1 MMALTQQDGRQP
13 GGWSRRKPGSTRKG
27 GVVASRAFAPLLGLW
42 GALLGALPVLVLPPE
57 VIATATRNTVLPVLG
72 VPVQPLLASMAAL
85 VLGAIAFVLATLAHQ
100 RARRRTG
107 IHLGGR
113 YAMRQSAPTIDPVRD
128 LGSRSLDDPIA
139 AMPFAAKSENDPA
152 AQAPQD
158 DPVQITEARAAPAPR
173 TLDLAE
179 FGALPGRNAV
189 WVDEGDAS
197 LAAPAPAVAAE
208 PGPAPQPE
216 TSLEQAPQPQPAP
229 VTGLRSVPCVPNPGT
244 AALARLRAVE
254 PRELSLPQMV
264 ERFAGALHEHRA
276 SPPVRALSAAD
287 LAAREAALADALKA
301 LSTLSGHQPFDHAS
315 DHNREPL
322 RTALAQL
329 QRAGGTRGAG

>member
-1 MMALTQQDGRQP
+1 MTALTQQDERQP
-13 GGWSRRKPGSTRKG
+13 GGWSRRKPGSARKG
-27 GVVASRAFAPLLGLW
+27 GLVASRAFAPLLGIW

-57 VIATATRNTVLPVLG
+57 VIAAATRNTVMPLLG

-85 VLGAIAFVLATLAHQ
+85 ALGAIAFALAALAHQ
-100 RARRRTG
+100 RARRHSG
-107 IHLGGR
+107 LHVVGR
-113 YAMRQSAPTIDPVRD
+113 YAMRQNPPTIDPVRD

-139 AMPFAAKSENDPA
+139 AMPFAAKGERAPA
-152 AQAPQD
+152 TQAPQD
-158 DPVQITEARAAPAPR
+158 DPADITEPGAAPVPR

-197 LAAPAPAVAAE
+197 MAAPAPVAAAE
-208 PGPAPQPE
+208 PEPAPEPE
-216 TSLEQAPQPQPAP
+216 LAPQPAP
-229 VTGLRSVPCVPNPGT
+229 VSGLRSVPSVPDPGT

-254 PRELSLPQMV
+254 PSELSLPQMV

-276 SPPVRALSAAD
+276 SPPLRALSAAD

-301 LSTLSGHQPFDHAS
+301 LSTLSGHQGSDHAP
-315 DHNREPL
+315 DHAREPL

-329 QRAGGTRGAG
+329 QRAGAGARSAG